1 MKIIASDYDG
11 TLSYGGI
18 DDKKREAIK
27 KWREAGNIFTIVSGR
42 GPADALEILEKE
54 KLIIDY
60 FVANNGAIILN
71 SDNERVSDIRCNG
84 DIAVPLLELLFE
96 CGCRRCHVQ
105 TDFPC
110 FVYADRKDCTGND
123 DYTLEN
129 VPPIP
134 FFNQISTA
142 QPTVEESEK
151 TAEIVKEKFGEY
163 VNPLQNGECLD
174 IIRADMDKAKGIY
187 NLLGILNAEK
197 DDVIAVI
204 KEFRSYAMN
213 NGVDL
218 IKKLADG
225 TVSGITELIDK
236 EI

>member
-1 MKIIASDYDG
+1 M
-11 TLSYGGI
+11 
-18 DDKKREAIK
+18 
-27 KWREAGNIFTIVSGR
+27 
-42 GPADALEILEKE
+42 
-54 KLIIDY
+54 
-60 FVANNGAIILN
+60 
-71 SDNERVSDIRCNG
+71 
-84 DIAVPLLELLFE
+84 
-96 CGCRRCHVQ
+96 
-105 TDFPC
+105 
-110 FVYADRKDCTGND
+110 
-123 DYTLEN
+123 
-129 VPPIP
+129 PPIP

-197 DDVIAVI
+197 DDVIAVGDNVNDMAMI